1 MLRLEI
7 LNRFFYFFQMN
18 FTTFFHLT
26 NKEMNKDP
34 LNCLEQ
40 VLTKAAGDQNGSD
53 ETVNDILH
61 SKLFSTRQDVQKL
74 LDIECEFL
82 IFISYFV
89 VSSPKSTSISQ

>member
-1 MLRLEI
+1 
-7 LNRFFYFFQMN
+7 MN

-40 VLTKAAGDQNGSD
+40 VLTRAADDQNGSD

-74 LDIECEFL
+74 LDIECKFL
-82 IFISYFV
+82 ISISHFV
-89 VSSPKSTSISQ
+89 VSSPQSTSISQ